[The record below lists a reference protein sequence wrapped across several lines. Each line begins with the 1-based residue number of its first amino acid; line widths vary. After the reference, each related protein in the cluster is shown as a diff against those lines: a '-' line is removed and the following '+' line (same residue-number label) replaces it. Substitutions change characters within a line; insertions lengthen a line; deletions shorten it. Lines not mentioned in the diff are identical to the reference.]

1 MDQATWVSLAKDLGG
16 VIGTLVTAV
25 ATIFLW
31 LVTRTL
37 AKETNRL
44 AKASA
49 QPQVVATIESNRW
62 AMQYADLHVSNTGN
76 ATAYD
81 ILITFEP
88 PLPIDDL
95 RGSDLPP
102 PLHTLSVLKP
112 GQELHSSLSKF
123 GPLIDKTFIVTV
135 SWRSNPSSPERES
148 SVYPLDM
155 RFIRGVTRLGSA
167 DPLTQIAE
175 QMKKMREDWQSVA
188 QGNRRVKADVFTSR
202 DRSRQAREMEALWR
216 QEAESGGPIDDVGSG
231 PQP

>member
-1 MDQATWVSLAKDLGG
+1 MEQAAWIALVRDLGG
-16 VIGTLVTAV
+16 VIGTAVTAV

-37 AKETNRL
+37 AKETKRL

-49 QPQVVATIESNRW
+49 QPQVVATIEHNRW

-81 ILITFEP
+81 VSISFEP

-95 RGSDLPP
+95 RDSIRPP
-102 PLHTLSVLKP
+102 PLQTLSVLKP
-112 GQELHSSLSKF
+112 GQALHSSLSKF
-123 GPLIDKTFIVTV
+123 APLIDKTFIVTV
-135 SWRSNPSSPERES
+135 SWRSSPSSPERES
-148 SVYPLDM
+148 NVYPLDM
-155 RFIRGVTRLGSA
+155 SFVRGITRLGSA

-188 QGNRRVKADVFTSR
+188 QGNRRIKTDVFTSN
-202 DRSRQAREMEALWR
+202 DRSRQARELEALWR
-216 QEAESGGPIDDVGSG
+216 QESERGGPIDDLGGG